1 MYYALFKDS
10 YPYGAYVKM
19 SFQEA
24 RQFQG
29 SKGEALQNDKGQTGD
44 GNHQSKFYSGSR

>member
-10 YPYGAYVKM
+10 YPYGAYIKM

-24 RQFQG
+24 RKFQG
-29 SKGEALQNDKGQTGD
+29 SKRKELQNDKRQTEE